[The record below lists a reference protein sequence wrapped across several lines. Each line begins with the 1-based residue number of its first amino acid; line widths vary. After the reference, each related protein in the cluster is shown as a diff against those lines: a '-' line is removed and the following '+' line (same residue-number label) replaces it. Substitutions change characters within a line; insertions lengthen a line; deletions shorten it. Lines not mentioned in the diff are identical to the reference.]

1 MLLERHLSG
10 HDSFWSAFLFII
22 SSFIK
27 FMSKMHRIM
36 VLDWH
41 WHYGHHK
48 TTLDHVKRVAI
59 AIAKEKAIAKLLVSN
74 KVNNPMQ

>member
-1 MLLERHLSG
+1 
-10 HDSFWSAFLFII
+10 
-22 SSFIK
+22 
-27 FMSKMHRIM
+27 MHRIM

-59 AIAKEKAIAKLLVSN
+59 AIAKEKAKAKLLVSN